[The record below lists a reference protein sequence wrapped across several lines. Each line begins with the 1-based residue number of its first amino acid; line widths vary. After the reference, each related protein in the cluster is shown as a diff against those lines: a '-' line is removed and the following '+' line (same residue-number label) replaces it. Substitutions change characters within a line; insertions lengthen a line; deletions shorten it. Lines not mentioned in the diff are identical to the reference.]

1 MGIAQ
6 LRVVGVLRIAA
17 SQLLQQ
23 RHRTQR
29 GKGEAAIAL
38 TEARLRNQEMDGN
51 GIDGYGSIA
60 WLKLLIISLL
70 VAFISSFSYR
80 VKDWKVLCAF
90 WRFLIK
96 GCVSLVEDG
105 TETQLLA
112 G

>member
-6 LRVVGVLRIAA
+6 LRVVGVLRIVAA

-51 GIDGYGSIA
+51 GMDGYGSIA
-60 WLKLLIISLL
+60 WLKLLIISL
-70 VAFISSFSYR
+70 A
-80 VKDWKVLCAF
+80 
-90 WRFLIK
+90 RFPI
-96 GCVSLVEDG
+96 G
-105 TETQLLA
+105 
-112 G
+112 